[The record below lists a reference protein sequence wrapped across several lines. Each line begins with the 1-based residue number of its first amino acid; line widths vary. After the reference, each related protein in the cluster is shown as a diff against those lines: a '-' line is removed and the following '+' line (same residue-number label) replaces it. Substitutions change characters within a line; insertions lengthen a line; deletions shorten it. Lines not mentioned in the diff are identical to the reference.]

1 MTHNEAAGNGK
12 GEEKKKGSFLMTLCI
27 ALAIALLL
35 RFFVFSTI
43 RVDGPSMQNTL
54 FTGENII
61 IEKVTYLFS
70 EPKRF
75 DIVVC
80 KFKDHRDNYVKRIIG
95 LPGETIE
102 ISGGVIYINDEPL
115 ADDDHANGTTNGL
128 QPKIKIPDGHYYV
141 MGDNRLNSLD
151 SVNLGTVAKK
161 DIVGRGIAIV
171 WPLNKMELL
180 TD

>member
-1 MTHNEAAGNGK
+1 MYNDAAHGGK
-12 GEEKKKGSFLMTLCI
+12 AEDKKKGSFLLTLCI

-43 RVDGPSMQNTL
+43 RVDGPSMQDTL

-70 EPKRF
+70 EPKRY

-80 KFKDHRDNYVKRIIG
+80 KFEKHRENYVKRIIG

-102 ISGGVIYINDEPL
+102 IRAGDIYINDIPL
-115 ADDDHANGTTNGL
+115 EGDTHAKGISGNSH
-128 QPKIKIPDGHYYV
+128 PKILIPEGHYFV
-141 MGDNRLNSLD
+141 MGDNRTNSLD
-151 SVNLGTVAKK
+151 SVNLGTVIKK
-161 DIVGRGIAIV
+161 DIVGRGVAIV
-171 WPLNKMELL
+171 WPLNKIELL